1 MNNIS
6 EVVGNL
12 ATKLSE
18 AMNEGLN
25 SKELKQELDNV
36 MIKVEEAQKQCTL
49 LKEYLECN
57 VNIEEFSIAIKPYL
71 DSLI

>member
-6 EVVGNL
+6 EMVGNL

-57 VNIEEFSIAIKPYL
+57 NMEEFATATKPYL